1 MGNIRIDLR
10 RAYILMSK
18 QFTDGFD
25 GYSLRKGDCRGE
37 RMPGRM
43 ERDLFRNP
51 RFGDN
56 LVEAFI
62 APPVARK
69 VEYPSGAR
77 CGHVFQQD
85 IVGHG
90 KQPYIDLRPR
100 FAAGRVDPQLFVY
113 FLNILRHQASDVDIG
128 QSGEATKQKRVPDK
142 L

>member
-1 MGNIRIDLR
+1 
-10 RAYILMSK
+10 MSC
-18 QFTDGFD
+18 Q
-25 GYSLRKGDCRGE
+25 
-37 RMPGRM
+37 M

-128 QSGEATKQKRVPDK
+128 QSGEATEQKRVPDK